1 MLAPLL
7 LPPLPASPG
16 EQPGVR
22 TQRPRISK
30 QPGTGTREPC
40 RFCWLFLVWV
50 LVWFPLNSQGRDPS
64 TRRGSGPRRRFT

>member
-1 MLAPLL
+1 MLL
-7 LPPLPASPG
+7 LPDAGPFAPLSSLPD

-30 QPGTGTREPC
+30 QPETGTQELC

-50 LVWFPLNSQGRDPS
+50 LVWFPLNSTARVGTQVPEEADGQ
-64 TRRGSGPRRRFT
+64 